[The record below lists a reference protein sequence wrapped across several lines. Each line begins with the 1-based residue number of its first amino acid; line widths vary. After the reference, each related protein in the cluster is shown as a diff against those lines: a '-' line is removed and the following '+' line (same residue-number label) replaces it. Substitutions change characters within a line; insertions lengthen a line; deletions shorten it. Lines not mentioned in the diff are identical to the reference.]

1 MSSLLA
7 YLTSF
12 ADDQRLERLRQ
23 CLEIEEALFECERI
37 RIKVAATTTQTQPS
51 SGRLG
56 LRWGKRETNNDD
68 LTVTDTDT
76 SSLNDGDSSNSP
88 RAKLNLTRAG
98 MKMSRFYDW
107 NLSNPRAQ
115 EAIHNMRSDGGFTS
129 MLNLN
134 DTLEGRKKFDDNVE
148 TSTCSREKHAIWGCR
163 AMSVGC
169 AKELVTLKKCFQ
181 NDLGTTNPQHFAY
194 DRQEVSSDP
203 DSKIDECRLDMRN
216 LGDCVTKN
224 MEDLRLRKINL
235 KRS

>member
-1 MSSLLA
+1 MASLLA

-37 RIKVAATTTQTQPS
+37 RNKVAATTTTQTQPS
-51 SGRLG
+51 GGRLG
-56 LRWGKRETNNDD
+56 LRWGKRESNDD
-68 LTVTDTDT
+68 VTVTDT

-88 RAKLNLTRAG
+88 RTKLNLTRAG

-134 DTLEGRKKFDDNVE
+134 DNLQGRETVDDDVGA
-148 TSTCSREKHAIWGCR
+148 STCSREKHAIWGCR

-194 DRQEVSSDP
+194 DRQVSSDEV
-203 DSKIDECRLDMRN
+203 DECRLDMRN

-224 MEDLRLRKINL
+224 MEELRLRKD
-235 KRS
+235 SS